1 MGFSEKI
8 KLYFKQRGL
17 SNRDVAK
24 IMETSEVMIGKFMN
38 TDNYS
43 KTFIEKLVQ
52 HFPDVSIDYLIR
64 DEIESPDQLNEP
76 GQAYN
81 NSDRVIELIADV
93 EEKLKEIKELLAQNC
108 HNK

>member
-1 MGFSEKI
+1 MGFEKKI

-24 IMETSEVMIGKFMN
+24 IMETSEVMIGKFIN

-43 KTFIEKLVQ
+43 KTFIEKLIQ
-52 HFPDVSIDYLIR
+52 HFPDVSIDYLIK
-64 DEIESPDQLNEP
+64 DTVESPDQLNEP
-76 GQAYN
+76 SQTYN
-81 NSDRVIELIADV
+81 NSDKVIELIADV
-93 EEKLKEIKELLAQNC
+93 EDKLKEIKKLLAQNC